1 MKRMT
6 LAICAM
12 SICLAPA
19 GAALAQDDEGADMGR
34 VYLVDVKDGH
44 GEQFREGI
52 KAYYECYG
60 ENGGEK
66 SWNVY
71 TAETGKLGR
80 YAFTFGGHNWAVFD
94 EEEEASKACHDVFGE
109 RFLPHI
115 DKAKSEFTRYMAE
128 QSNVKDGEYNV
139 AWVINFEVSDGM
151 RFVEAVSKITE
162 AAKEAEWGNYAWYS
176 VEAGGRHSG
185 DFFVVILGEKF
196 ADFDE
201 EMDPLWKMVE
211 GVHGKEAAEQLRADL
226 DETTTDDWSDI
237 WRRHPDLGYSP
248 EASE

>member
-1 MKRMT
+1 MKRLT
-6 LAICAM
+6 LTICLTAL
-12 SICLAPA
+12 CLAPF
-19 GAALAQDDEGADMGR
+19 GTALAQDDDGADMGR
-34 VYLVDVKDGH
+34 VFLVDVKDGH
-44 GEQFREGI
+44 GEEFREGI
-52 KAYYECYG
+52 KAYFDCYG
-60 ENGGEK
+60 ENGGK
-66 SWNVY
+66 RNWNVY
-71 TAETGKLGR
+71 TAESGKLGR
-80 YAFTFGGHNWAVFD
+80 YAFTFGGHKWAVFD
-94 EEEEASKACHDVFGE
+94 EQEEASKACSEVFQE
-109 RFLPHI
+109 QFLAHI

-128 QSNVKDGEYNV
+128 QSNVQNEEHTV
-139 AWVINFEVSDGM
+139 AWVINFEVDDGM

-211 GVHGKEAAEQLRADL
+211 GVHGKETAEKLRADL
-226 DETTTDDWSDI
+226 DETITDDWADI
-237 WRRHPDLGYSP
+237 WRRLPDLGYSP